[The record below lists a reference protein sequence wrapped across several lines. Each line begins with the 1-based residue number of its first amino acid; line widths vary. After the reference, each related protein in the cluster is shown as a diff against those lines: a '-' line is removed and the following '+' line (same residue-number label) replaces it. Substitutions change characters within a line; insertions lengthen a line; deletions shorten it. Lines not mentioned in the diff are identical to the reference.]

1 MLKSK
6 VISNNN
12 SYVLLYHIKKS
23 CYVLY
28 TVEIGAFKMC
38 IFIGLAKIDIM

>member
-12 SYVLLYHIKKS
+12 SYVVLYHIKKS
-23 CYVLY
+23 CYVLC